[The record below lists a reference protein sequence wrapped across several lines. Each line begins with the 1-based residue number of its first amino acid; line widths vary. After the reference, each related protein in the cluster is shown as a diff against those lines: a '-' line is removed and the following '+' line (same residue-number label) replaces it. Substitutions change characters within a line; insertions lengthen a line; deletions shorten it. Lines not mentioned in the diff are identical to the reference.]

1 MKTFGFAPGPC
12 CNRPMT
18 RWKRLLTSLLTM
30 VGGFASGSVQGQ
42 NDWQAPD
49 PYFGVFQH
57 REAGTPEAERRYRA
71 EIAPQQPRPVT
82 RRKDRGRRGG
92 MPHGSRSVRPSA
104 GSR

>member
-1 MKTFGFAPGPC
+1 
-12 CNRPMT
+12 MT
-18 RWKRLLTSLLTM
+18 CRKRFLMALLAML
-30 VGGFASGSVQGQ
+30 GGFAGGSVRGQ

-57 REAGTPEAERRYRA
+57 REAATPEAERRYRA

-82 RRKDRGRRGG
+82 RRKDRSRRGG
-92 MPHGSRSVRPSA
+92 TTHGFRSVRASG